1 MFTSSAINVWQDL
14 LSDSMWALFCV
25 DFLGKLFDN
34 SIHLM
39 VSLSKKMNMSEC
51 KLKEIFHCYTLLETK
66 YECQKMLFA
75 SLQLARRVEKNTEK

>member
-39 VSLSKKMNMSEC
+39 VSFSKKMNMLGC
-51 KLKEIFHCYTLLETK
+51 KVEGNF
-66 YECQKMLFA
+66 
-75 SLQLARRVEKNTEK
+75 SQLHIT